1 MNLVTKVFQ
10 ISKAEVKCSGKRKRS
25 VRAFQQ
31 GSLSC
36 SKWARHKVSP
46 RVFLKFSLGNCEHVT
61 KCPRAFFSNFL
72 FSQMKI
78 LFRGLEKIKTFVF
91 VEKN

>member
-31 GSLSC
+31 KKSQSVP
-36 SKWARHKVSP
+36 ARFSQILEL
-46 RVFLKFSLGNCEHVT
+46 FFSLFWN
-61 KCPRAFFSNFL
+61 FF
-72 FSQMKI
+72 
-78 LFRGLEKIKTFVF
+78 E
-91 VEKN
+91 